1 MRLIDAPI
9 GVFRFNGDLVLKTEY
24 MVDIDGVWI
33 PDCYIL
39 DSGEKFWGGM
49 KSTEDFKTK
58 YNDLE
63 VEVIDVE
70 PQRMRG
76 RWIED
81 GYNDEKAVCDQC
93 GEPCATY
100 IMGKPRDKYCKWC
113 GADMIENAP
122 TVEPQRMRGKGRW
135 NAYYHGEENGKSI
148 FSYSCN
154 KCGYGAPY
162 NFIGGVCEQKKW
174 NFCPNCG
181 AWMGG
186 QDE

>member
-49 KSTEDFKTK
+49 KSKDDFKTK

-63 VEVIDVE
+63 VEVVDVE

-76 RWIED
+76 RWIPTEPD
-81 GYNDEKAVCDQC
+81 EPCFYLCSICRRLNDEKD
-93 GEPCATY
+93 
-100 IMGKPRDKYCKWC
+100 
-113 GADMIENAP
+113 
-122 TVEPQRMRGKGRW
+122 
-135 NAYYHGEENGKSI
+135 
-148 FSYSCN
+148 
-154 KCGYGAPY
+154 
-162 NFIGGVCEQKKW
+162 
-174 NFCPNCG
+174 NFCKNCG
-181 AWMGG
+181 AKMEGT
-186 QDE
+186 E